1 MIDRDENLELVRGKG
16 WLKGRNAEKCSP
28 VMFFSGSGTR
38 FYIGKHA
45 IYESAVFNR
54 RGKGKH
60 SRTVGDWRQ
69 IQTIVAIH

>member
-1 MIDRDENLELVRGKG
+1 MSYNYFIDWSRWKPWFSYIKDGLREEMQ
-16 WLKGRNAEKCSP
+16 RNVHMLS
-28 VMFFSGSGTR
+28 FFLGSGTW

-45 IYESAVFNR
+45 ICESAVFNR

-69 IQTIVAIH
+69 K